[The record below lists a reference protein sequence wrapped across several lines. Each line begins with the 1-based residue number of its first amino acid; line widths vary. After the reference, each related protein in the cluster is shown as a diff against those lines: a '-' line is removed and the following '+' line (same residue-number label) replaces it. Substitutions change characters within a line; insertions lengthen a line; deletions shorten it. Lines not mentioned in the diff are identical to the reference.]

1 MKKILIAL
9 LAIVMITGCSTSKK
23 TQTLFVEKN
32 KKYALCDTEGDLK
45 TKFKYTSYQD
55 VQDEGYLVSIDKKT
69 SYISKDGKDVIA
81 YKKGVTLSALESMII
96 AKDEKGL
103 YTLYNLSGKILYKE
117 NKKTKI
123 SLYGLPVIYKNKK
136 YSVLD
141 GNGDVLVTSK
151 KKITYASVY
160 NSSFILVGYE
170 KKSVFYDT
178 SSNSQIDENG
188 LSTKLIGQYDI
199 MNQDYKKGFLVYDQK
214 QKMFGYVDLKG
225 KLIFKK
231 NIEVTSAKFSG
242 STIVVT
248 NNDQIRL
255 FSINGKE
262 DAIATTYYKNI
273 NNYLVKNASYIYGPH
288 KFVENGKTKDVTGI
302 QLNPKVSYVNGKM
315 FPVYVQNKGYQYYTF
330 SGKKALKT
338 IFKDAQ
344 DFDKNG
350 LAVVSKDGEKYY
362 LMNKDGKKVSK
373 NYVSIQCLDKGYYA
387 AYETNSKY
395 EVIDKEGQ
403 VVINDYFMA
412 EGQIFEFDG
421 VVYGILNKS
430 GTTYLYNMDDQESVF
445 SLEGEYVLYQDMYLM
460 KKNHKAYYDLEGN
473 VIYKE

>member
-9 LAIVMITGCSTSKK
+9 LAIVMITGCSTNKK

-45 TKFKYTSYQD
+45 TKFKYTSYQE
-55 VQDEGYLVSIDKKT
+55 VQEDGYLVFAGKKT
-69 SYISKDGKDVIA
+69 SYISQDGKEIIA
-81 YKKGVTLSALESMII
+81 YKKGVTLSVLENMIV

-103 YTLYNLSGKILYKE
+103 YTLYDLSGKVLYKD

-123 SLYGLPVIYKNKK
+123 SLYGLPVIYKDKK

-141 GNGDVLVTSK
+141 GNGEVLVTSK
-151 KKITYASVY
+151 KKVIYTSVY
-160 NSSFILVGYE
+160 NSTFILVDYE
-170 KKSVFYDT
+170 KNSVIYDT
-178 SSNSQIDENG
+178 SSNNQIDGNG
-188 LSTKLIGQYDI
+188 LSFKLVGQYTILD
-199 MNQDYKKGFLVYDQK
+199 QDYKKGFLVYDQNK
-214 QKMFGYVDLKG
+214 KMFDYIDMKG
-225 KLIFKK
+225 KVVFEK
-231 NIEVTSAKFSG
+231 NIEATDAKFNG
-242 STIVVT
+242 STVVIT
-248 NNDQIRL
+248 NTDQIRL
-255 FSINGKE
+255 VSIDGKE
-262 DAIATTYYKNI
+262 DIVATTYYKNI
-273 NNYLVKNASYIYGPH
+273 KNYLVKNASYIYGPH
-288 KFVENGKTKDVTGI
+288 KFVENGKTNDVAGI

-330 SGKKALKT
+330 SGKKAFKT

-362 LMNKDGKKVSK
+362 LMNKEGKKVSK
-373 NYVSIQCLDKGYYA
+373 NYVSIQYLDKGYYA

-395 EVIDKEGQ
+395 EVIDKKGQ
-403 VVINDYFMA
+403 VVINDYFMSEA
-412 EGQIFEFDG
+412 KIFEFDG

-430 GTTYLYNMDDQESVF
+430 GTTYLYNMDEQESVF

-460 KKNHKAYYDLEGN
+460 KKDHKAYYDLEGN

>member
-1 MKKILIAL
+1 MVKR
-9 LAIVMITGCSTSKK
+9 
-23 TQTLFVEKN
+23 
-32 KKYALCDTEGDLK
+32 
-45 TKFKYTSYQD
+45 
-55 VQDEGYLVSIDKKT
+55 
-69 SYISKDGKDVIA
+69 
-81 YKKGVTLSALESMII
+81 
-96 AKDEKGL
+96 
-103 YTLYNLSGKILYKE
+103 
-117 NKKTKI
+117 
-123 SLYGLPVIYKNKK
+123 
-136 YSVLD
+136 
-141 GNGDVLVTSK
+141 
-151 KKITYASVY
+151 
-160 NSSFILVGYE
+160 
-170 KKSVFYDT
+170 
-178 SSNSQIDENG
+178 
-188 LSTKLIGQYDI
+188 
-199 MNQDYKKGFLVYDQK
+199 
-214 QKMFGYVDLKG
+214 
-225 KLIFKK
+225 
-231 NIEVTSAKFSG
+231 
-242 STIVVT
+242 
-248 NNDQIRL
+248 IRL

-288 KFVENGKTKDVTGI
+288 KFTKDGKEKDVKGI
-302 QLNPKVSYVNGKM
+302 QLNPNVASVHGHI
-315 FPVYVQNKGYQYYTF
+315 FPVYVQNKGYQYYGF
-330 SGKKALKT
+330 NGKEAIKT
-338 IFKDAQ
+338 IYKDAQ

-373 NYVSIQCLDKGYYA
+373 NYVAIQYLDKGYYA

>member
-32 KKYALCDTEGDLK
+32 KKYALCDSEGDLK
-45 TKFKYTSYQD
+45 TKFKYTSYQE
-55 VQDEGYLVSIDKKT
+55 VQEEGYLVFAGEKT
-69 SYISKDGKDVIA
+69 SYISQDGKEIIA
-81 YKKGVTLSALESMII
+81 YKKGVTLSALENMIV

-103 YTLYNLSGKILYKE
+103 YTLYDLSGKVLYKD

-123 SLYGLPVIYKNKK
+123 SLYGLPVIYKDKK

-141 GNGDVLVTSK
+141 SNGEVLVTSK
-151 KKITYASVY
+151 KKVTYTSVY
-160 NSSFILVGYE
+160 NSTFILVDYE
-170 KKSVFYDT
+170 KNSVIYDT
-178 SSNSQIDENG
+178 SSNNQIDGNG
-188 LSTKLIGQYDI
+188 LSFKLVGQYTILD
-199 MNQDYKKGFLVYDQK
+199 QDYKKGFLVYDK
-214 QKMFGYVDLKG
+214 NKKMFDYIDMKG
-225 KLIFKK
+225 KVVFEK
-231 NIEVTSAKFSG
+231 NIEATDAKFNG
-242 STIVVT
+242 STVVVT

-255 FSINGKE
+255 FSIDGKE
-262 DAIATTYYKNI
+262 DVVATTYYKNI
-273 NNYLVKNASYIYGPH
+273 NNYLAKNASYIYGPH
-288 KFVENGKTKDVTGI
+288 KFVENGKTNDVTGI

-330 SGKKALKT
+330 SGKKAFKT

-362 LMNKDGKKVSK
+362 LMNKEGKKVSK
-373 NYVSIQCLDKGYYA
+373 NYVSIQYLDKGYYA
-387 AYETNSKY
+387 AYETSSKY
-395 EVIDKEGQ
+395 EVIDKKGQ
-403 VVINDYFMA
+403 VVIDDYFMSK
-412 EGQIFEFDG
+412 GQIFEFDG

-430 GTTYLYNMDDQESVF
+430 GTTYLYNMDEQESMF

>member
-1 MKKILIAL
+1 M
-9 LAIVMITGCSTSKK
+9 
-23 TQTLFVEKN
+23 
-32 KKYALCDTEGDLK
+32 
-45 TKFKYTSYQD
+45 
-55 VQDEGYLVSIDKKT
+55 
-69 SYISKDGKDVIA
+69 
-81 YKKGVTLSALESMII
+81 TLSALESMII

-103 YTLYNLSGKILYKE
+103 YTLYDLSGKILYKE

-141 GNGDVLVTSK
+141 GIGDVLVTSK
-151 KKITYASVY
+151 EKIIYASVY

-188 LSTKLIGQYDI
+188 LNTKLVGQYDI

-273 NNYLVKNASYIYGPH
+273 NNYLVKNASYI
-288 KFVENGKTKDVTGI
+288 
-302 QLNPKVSYVNGKM
+302 
-315 FPVYVQNKGYQYYTF
+315 
-330 SGKKALKT
+330 
-338 IFKDAQ
+338 
-344 DFDKNG
+344 
-350 LAVVSKDGEKYY
+350 
-362 LMNKDGKKVSK
+362 
-373 NYVSIQCLDKGYYA
+373 
-387 AYETNSKY
+387 
-395 EVIDKEGQ
+395 
-403 VVINDYFMA
+403 
-412 EGQIFEFDG
+412 
-421 VVYGILNKS
+421 
-430 GTTYLYNMDDQESVF
+430 
-445 SLEGEYVLYQDMYLM
+445 
-460 KKNHKAYYDLEGN
+460 
-473 VIYKE
+473 